1 MPENRAV
8 TSDAQKDK
16 TSRRSFG
23 PGGGGRMGGE
33 KAKNFSKAIQD
44 LMGYCRKFLPAIVVA
59 VVLAAAGSIL
69 NLIGPGKVADMTNL
83 ITQGMMGSIDV
94 EAVVEIAGLL
104 VCLYGL
110 GWLFSVIQ
118 GVIMATVTQRVSK
131 SLRTDI
137 SQKIN
142 RLPLRYFDQTSTG
155 NILSRVTNDVD
166 TIGQTLNQSVGT
178 LVTASTMFVGSLV
191 MMFYTN
197 AVMAV

>member
-8 TSDAQKDK
+8 TNNAQNEK
-16 TSRRSFG
+16 SPRRSFG
-23 PGGGGRMGGE
+23 PGGGGRMSGE
-33 KAKNFSKAIQD
+33 RANNFSKAIGD
-44 LMGYCRKFLPAIVVA
+44 LMGYCRKYLPAIVIA
-59 VVLAAAGSIL
+59 VVSAAAGSIL

-94 EAVVEIAGLL
+94 EAVVRIAALL

-155 NILSRVTNDVD
+155 NILSRVTNDVW
-166 TIGQTLNQSVGT
+166 TPSVRH
-178 LVTASTMFVGSLV
+178 STRAWGRW
-191 MMFYTN
+191 
-197 AVMAV
+197 